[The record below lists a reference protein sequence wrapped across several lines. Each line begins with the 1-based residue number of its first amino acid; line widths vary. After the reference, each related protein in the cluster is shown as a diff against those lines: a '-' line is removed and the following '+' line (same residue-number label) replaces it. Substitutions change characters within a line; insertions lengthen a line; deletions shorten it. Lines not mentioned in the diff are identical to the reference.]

1 MGAISDRLNAPMI
14 FIISLRFASLLFLR
28 SYLTYSYRQ
37 DEIIL
42 KSCSF
47 SFSFSLKSTEDCFR
61 LVAVELTLALD
72 SSRFLLKLMTL
83 MVCLAF
89 FPFFC
94 YGRLILWWGFA
105 NFEVEKAE
113 CTKGIDA
120 AQELSGSFLHT
131 PEDYFSSVFRRWKLG
146 VRDCFW

>member
-47 SFSFSLKSTEDCFR
+47 SLSFSLKSTDDCFR

-94 YGRLILWWGFA
+94 
-105 NFEVEKAE
+105 
-113 CTKGIDA
+113 
-120 AQELSGSFLHT
+120 
-131 PEDYFSSVFRRWKLG
+131 
-146 VRDCFW
+146 